1 MPHIPDAIVVT
12 TDTFLNTQQFKLPF
26 FANKMPSGRQRLGMC
41 PNTAHLA
48 QRGMTNFTD
57 SGFV

>member
-1 MPHIPDAIVVT
+1 
-12 TDTFLNTQQFKLPF
+12 
-26 FANKMPSGRQRLGMC
+26 MC

-57 SGFV
+57 SGFVQMDEKSTKMTNVRFSLEDALYVFEDIFTA